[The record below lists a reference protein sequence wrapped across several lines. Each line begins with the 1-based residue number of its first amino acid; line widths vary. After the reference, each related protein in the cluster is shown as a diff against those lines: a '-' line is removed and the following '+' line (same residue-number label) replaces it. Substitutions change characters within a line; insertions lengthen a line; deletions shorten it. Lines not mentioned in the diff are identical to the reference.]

1 MTVIR
6 INESGCKKWDQSC
19 QVVVEFHDLDDALQ
33 FGKVVDRLLTEAKK
47 GGDFSLNG
55 EYVGHDLNVTSVT
68 VRN

>member
-6 INESGCKKWDQSC
+6 VNESGCKKWNQPC
-19 QVVVEFHDLDDALQ
+19 QVVVDFHDLDDALQ

-55 EYVGHDLNVTSVT
+55 EYVGHDIHVVSVT